1 MAGIATIRD
10 ELRLALDAIDGL
22 RVQDVVVDS
31 IAPPVAV
38 IGFPDRIEFDVTMRR
53 GADRLLIPVRL
64 YVGRASDR
72 AAQDKLDAYLAPSG
86 VFSIKAAIED
96 DPTLGGACQTL
107 RVTEAS
113 GYGVYDVAGI
123 PYLGVQFVVEVIA

>member
-1 MAGIATIRD
+1 MASIATIRD
-10 ELRLALDAIDGL
+10 RLKLALDTIEGL

-38 IGFPDRIEFDVTMRR
+38 IGFPDRIEFDAVMAR
-53 GADRLLIPVRL
+53 GADRLLIPIRL

-72 AAQDKLDAYLAPSG
+72 AAQDKLDGYLAPSG
-86 VFSIKAAIED
+86 YLSIKAAIED
-96 DPTLGGACQTL
+96 DPTLDGACQTL

-123 PYLGVQFVVEVIA
+123 AYLGVQFVVEVIA